1 MNIVPFQKRWHPTTF
16 CSNLPNTV
24 NGNMK
29 SCTTFLHKSLC
40 EQNQGMVLSKSL
52 ASDFFCWADHTVSLG
67 PARTSGCLS
76 DMKKWA
82 QVVSPT
88 ARPHPIDTTRTF
100 QIPGVLRVFCNPP
113 EPIWLG
119 DSPELFGPFRTQTPR
134 NFQNTW
140 PKTFQILPD
149 SCNSAQI
156 PTSKYTSRTFKYLR
170 NHLQPRS
177 CQRSL
182 TSRDPQN
189 VPLLAK
195 WSSPFFESYQTI
207 SNHLASETWN
217 TPRVKTLDKPD

>member
-24 NGNMK
+24 NGNIWRAAPPFYTRVCVNNDREWWWGNPWHPT
-29 SCTTFLHKSLC
+29 SSAERTTLSHWGL
-40 EQNQGMVLSKSL
+40 QG
-52 ASDFFCWADHTVSLG
+52 
-67 PARTSGCLS
+67 
-76 DMKKWA
+76 
-82 QVVSPT
+82 QVAACPT
-88 ARPHPIDTTRTF
+88 WKHEPRWYPQQQGR
-100 QIPGVLRVFCNPP
+100 IPLIPP
-113 EPIWLG
+113 EPSKYLEFLESSATLQNLYGLG
-119 DSPELFGPFRTQTPR
+119 TLQNSSDLSEPKPHETFRIPGPKPS
-134 NFQNTW
+134 
-140 PKTFQILPD
+140 QILPD

-195 WSSPFFESYQTI
+195 WSSPFLKVIRPYQTI
-207 SNHLASETWN
+207 WPVKPETHQG
-217 TPRVKTLDKPD
+217 